1 MNETLEQYKE
11 QIANLENDGALNS
24 EMQILLNHLIE
35 DLEKCVQQNLSL
47 RKAVLKSN
55 SKESR
60 MSSKLRDALYE

>member
-1 MNETLEQYKE
+1 MNETIEKYKE
-11 QIANLENDGALNS
+11 QIAVLESGDSLHS
-24 EMQILLNHLIE
+24 DILELLNRLVE

-55 SKESR
+55 AKESR